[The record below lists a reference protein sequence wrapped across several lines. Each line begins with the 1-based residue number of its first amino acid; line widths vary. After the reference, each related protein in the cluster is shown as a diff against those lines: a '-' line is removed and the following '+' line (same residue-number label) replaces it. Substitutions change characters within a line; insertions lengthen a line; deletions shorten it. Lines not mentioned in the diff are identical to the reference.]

1 MKTNITVLMA
11 LALAGFL
18 ATAQAQTGP
27 ALVPKWSNTSSFTT
41 QSYVNGGAFNPT
53 TGNLIVCQAS
63 GTGLGIYICQ
73 PSDGASTGMLNT
85 TGVSGGIYALSGLA
99 VDANGVIYA
108 SSYASGGC
116 SLYSWTNESAA
127 PVNFASPGGGSG
139 NIGQTMAEYGT
150 GTSAVFIL
158 SSSSTGPLYVYYDD
172 ANWQS
177 KQLTVGS
184 GTVQGG
190 ISIISWSPSSCVFI
204 TKNSSGAGNYNT
216 FNPGAS
222 SPIAVTQTAYTSSPL
237 SASGSGS
244 IQGAGGYD
252 PATGLFGFHT
262 KTSIT
267 NTINNYLVLTMVLTT
282 NNTLA
287 APGGCSPVTSTKT
300 VLTSGSDSASSFGA
314 DFWGNGVFYTV
325 PAQLASRGFG
335 FHAYDVTAFRVSDI
349 SPAAATKNVGDSV
362 TFSVVSGGSGLSYQ
376 WWAIRHTNDMGV
388 ASGPEYSGTYSN
400 QLTISP
406 IGTNDAGG
414 YMCSV
419 SGVSS
424 SHWGSSL
431 GYLTVVPPP
440 AVPTGLSA
448 TGGHEQISLSWNASA
463 NATSYKVYRWSSGT
477 ATNFIGSST
486 TTNYTDSIGLSDGT
500 TYFYAVTG
508 VNSSGES
515 AASGT
520 VSAQTVP
527 AAPAAPVATAGNGQV
542 ILSWTVSTGATGYD
556 IYISTT
562 SGNETYLT
570 TVTGTSYTNLN
581 LADAPYYYVIT
592 AVGASGQSLGS
603 TEVSTIPYFPTT
615 INGTNHYAY
624 GANLGWLD
632 WRGDTNHGAVIGTNV
647 CSGYIYSANFGWIS
661 LGNGSP
667 TNGVQ
672 YQNLSASDFG
682 VNVDGSGN
690 LSGYAYGANI
700 GWINF
705 TNPGTP
711 KVDLASGSLS
721 GSVWSANWGWISLSN
736 VQTSPIQQSSPPVT
750 APILGGIT
758 FAGGG
763 GGGSGFGFSFTN
775 VPGASF
781 TVWTS
786 TDLTQPF
793 SSWTKVG
800 TVTEV
805 PDGSYS
811 QYQFTDP
818 LAGNQVQQF
827 YRVSSP

>member
-1 MKTNITVLMA
+1 MA
-11 LALAGFL
+11 LAFAGFL

-27 ALVPKWSNTSSFTT
+27 ALVPKWTNTTVFGNQAS
-41 QSYVNGGAFNPT
+41 VNGGAFNPV
-53 TGNLIVCQAS
+53 TGHLLVCQALS
-63 GTGLGIYICQ
+63 TPASIVICRS
-73 PSDGASTGMLNT
+73 SDGASVGTLNT
-85 TGVSGGIYALSGLA
+85 TGVSGGTYALSGLA
-99 VDANGVIYA
+99 IDASGVIYA

-116 SLYSWTNESAA
+116 SLYSWANESAA
-127 PVNFASPGGGSG
+127 PVNFANPGGGAG
-139 NIGQTMAEYGT
+139 NIGQTMAGFGT
-150 GTSAVFIL
+150 GTNAVFIL
-158 SSSSTGPLYVYYDD
+158 SSSFVPLYACYDG
-172 ANWQS
+172 ANWLS
-177 KQLTVGS
+177 KELNVGS

-190 ISIISWSPSSCVFI
+190 ISIISWSPSNCVFI

-216 FNPGAS
+216 FDPGDS

-237 SASGSGS
+237 AAGIPGPV
-244 IQGAGGYD
+244 QGAGGYD
-252 PATGLFGFHT
+252 PATGLFGFH
-262 KTSIT
+262 SRASVT
-267 NTINNYLVLTMVLTT
+267 NTINNYLVLTTS
-282 NNTLA
+282 NTLA
-287 APGGCSPVTSTKT
+287 APGGCSPVVST
-300 VLTSGSDSASSFGA
+300 VVVQTSGADSVNGFGA
-314 DFWGNGVFYTV
+314 DFWGNGVFYSV
-325 PAQLASRGFG
+325 PAQLASKGFG
-335 FHAYDVTAFRVSDI
+335 FRAYDVTAFKVSDI
-349 SPAAATKNVGDSV
+349 SPAAATKNAGDSV

-440 AVPTGLSA
+440 AVPTGLGA
-448 TGGHEQISLSWNASA
+448 TGGYEQISLSWNASA

-477 ATNFIGSST
+477 ATNLVGSPT
-486 TTNYTDSIGLSDGT
+486 TTNYTDRSGLSDGT

-508 VNSSGES
+508 VNISGES
-515 AASGT
+515 AASGA
-520 VSAQTVP
+520 VSAQTAL
-527 AAPAAPVATAGNGQV
+527 AAPASPVATAGNGQV
-542 ILSWTVSTGATGYD
+542 ILSWTASTGATGYD

-624 GANLGWLD
+624 GANLGWVD
-632 WRGDTNHGAVIGTNV
+632 WRGDATHGAVIGTNV

-667 TNGVQ
+667 ANGLH
-672 YQNLSASDFG
+672 YQNNSASDFG
-682 VNVDGSGN
+682 VNVDSSGN

-736 VQTSPIQQSSPPVT
+736 TVASVQTSALQQSSPPVT
-750 APILGGIT
+750 APKLGGLA
-758 FAGGG
+758 FASGGG
-763 GGGSGFGFSFTN
+763 GGFGFSFTN
-775 VPGASF
+775 VPGASSSF
-781 TVWTS
+781 TVWAT
-786 TDLTQPF
+786 TNLTQPF
-793 SSWTKVG
+793 SNWTWLG
-800 TVTEV
+800 HPTEA
-805 PDGSYS
+805 PSGF
-811 QYQFTDP
+811 YQFTDP
-818 LAGNQVQQF
+818 QADNNVQRF